1 MEKIYNSPL
10 DNRLDVTKYFNEG
23 KTILVNTLKD
33 AIEKTKY
40 RSYFY
45 EVFNK
50 DKESIG
56 YGIPK

>member
-10 DNRLDVTKYFNEG
+10 DSRVDVTKYFIE
-23 KTILVNTLKD
+23 KRTLLVLTLKE

-40 RSYFY
+40 RGYFY

-50 DKESIG
+50 DKDSIG

>member
-10 DNRLDVTKYFNEG
+10 DNRLDVTKYFEQ
-23 KTILVNTLKD
+23 KRSVLVLTLKE

-40 RSYFY
+40 RGYFY

-50 DKESIG
+50 DKQSIG

>member
-10 DNRLDVTKYFNEG
+10 DSRVDVTKYFDED
-23 KTILVNTLKD
+23 KTILVNTRKE

-40 RSYFY
+40 IGYFY